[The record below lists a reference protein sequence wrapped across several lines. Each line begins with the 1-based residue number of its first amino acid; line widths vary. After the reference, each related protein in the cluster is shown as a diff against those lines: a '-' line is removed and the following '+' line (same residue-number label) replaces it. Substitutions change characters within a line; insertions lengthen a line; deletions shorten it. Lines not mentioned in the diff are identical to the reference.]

1 MSHLN
6 TWIKS
11 ANPASN
17 RHERRAVVSSQ
28 LDFYIPPLQLLFGF
42 LRVFWPIPRLFGWAI
57 VTRHSDVEEVL
68 ARPDVFKVPF
78 GKEMARL
85 NDGAVPGTP
94 FILGIDDPQAHDA
107 QLKLVMAAFPRQD
120 VANRITIPARD
131 DATNIVAAAA
141 STHRINAIQAL
152 VIQIPINICVHY
164 YGVAVPDPARFSAAA
179 RGVSGHLFGLP
190 PIVPKTAIDRDAAYL
205 RSVVDAAIANAI
217 ANPSGNS
224 TVAERLAARITNGE
238 MSPAQVRAFLMGMIV
253 GFVPTN
259 TIAGGHILDMLLSRP
274 SFRAAARSAAEAG
287 DDDLLAHCLFE
298 ALRFNPIN
306 FGPFRVCAQDH
317 IIAAGTRRSK
327 RIKAGT
333 KVLASTMSAMFD
345 RDVVERPFHFVP
357 GRPAS
362 GLMNFGFGMH
372 WCVGACIAQ
381 AQLTQTM
388 KALLLR
394 PNFDRLRGP
403 AGRLKRV
410 GGFPTSMVVKI

>member
-17 RHERRAVVSSQ
+17 RHERRAMISSHA
-28 LDFYIPPLQLLFGF
+28 DSYIPPLQLLFGF

-68 ARPDVFKVPF
+68 GRSDVFKVPF
-78 GKEMARL
+78 GDEMARL
-85 NDGAVPGTP
+85 NDGALPGTP
-94 FILGIDDPQAHDA
+94 FILGIDDLQAHDA
-107 QLKLVMAAFPRQD
+107 QLKLVMAAFPRLD
-120 VANRITIPARD
+120 VAKRITIPARD
-131 DATNIVAAAA
+131 DAVNIVAAAA
-141 STHRINAIQAL
+141 PTHQIDAIQAL
-152 VIQIPINICVHY
+152 VIRIPINICVQY
-164 YGVAVPDPARFSAAA
+164 YGVPVTDPTRFSAAA
-179 RGVSGHLFGLP
+179 MGVSGHLFGLP
-190 PIVPKTAIDRDAAYL
+190 PIVRKADIDRDADYI
-205 RSVVDAAIANAI
+205 RSVVDAAIAGAI
-217 ANPSGNS
+217 DNPGGNS
-224 TVAERLAARITNGE
+224 TVTEGLAALIKQGDL
-238 MSPAQVRAFLMGMIV
+238 SPAQARAFLMGMII

-259 TIAGGHILDMLLSRP
+259 TMAGGNILDMLLSRP
-274 SFRAAARSAAEAG
+274 SFLAAARSAAEAG
-287 DDDLLAHCLFE
+287 DDELLAHCLFE
-298 ALRFNPIN
+298 ALRFRPIN
-306 FGPFRVCAQDH
+306 PGPFRVCAKDH

-345 RDVVERPFHFVP
+345 SDVVENPFHFVP
-357 GRPAS
+357 GRSVS

-381 AQLTQTM
+381 AQLTQTT

-394 PNFDRLRGP
+394 PNFARRPGA

-410 GGFPTSMVVKI
+410 GGFPTSMVVTI

>member
-17 RHERRAVVSSQ
+17 RHERRAVVASQ
-28 LDFYIPPLQLLFGF
+28 SDSYIPPLQLLLGF

-68 ARPDVFKVPF
+68 GRPDVFKVPF
-78 GKEMARL
+78 GDEMARL

-94 FILGIDDPQAHDA
+94 FILGIDDPQAHDD
-107 QLKLVMAAFPRQD
+107 QLKLVMAAFPRRD
-120 VANRITIPARD
+120 VANRIAIPARD
-131 DATNIVAAAA
+131 DAMAIVAAAA
-141 STHRINAIQAL
+141 PTRRIDAIHAL
-152 VIQIPINICVHY
+152 IIQIPINICVQY
-164 YGVAVPDPARFSAAA
+164 YGVAVPDPSRFSAAA
-179 RGVSGHLFGLP
+179 IGVSGHLFGRP
-190 PIVPKTAIDRDAAYL
+190 PIVPKTDIDRDAAYL
-205 RSVVDAAIANAI
+205 RRVVDAAIANAT
-217 ANPSGNS
+217 ANPGGDS
-224 TVAERLAARITNGE
+224 TVTERLAALITSDNLTH
-238 MSPAQVRAFLMGMIV
+238 AQVRAFLMGMIV

-259 TIAGGHILDMLLSRP
+259 TMAGGHILDMLLSRP
-274 SFRAAARSAAEAG
+274 AFLAAARSAAEAG

-298 ALRFNPIN
+298 ALRFSPIN
-306 FGPFRVCAQDH
+306 LGPFRLCAEDH
-317 IIAAGTRRSK
+317 IIAAGTRRAK

-345 RDVVERPFHFVP
+345 RDVVEKPFHFVP

-372 WCVGACIAQ
+372 WCVGAYIAQ
-381 AQLTQTM
+381 AQLTQTL

-394 PNFDRLRGP
+394 PNFARLRGR
-403 AGRLKRV
+403 AGQLKRV
-410 GGFPTSMVVKI
+410 GGFPTSMVVAI

>member
-1 MSHLN
+1 MSYLN

-11 ANPASN
+11 ANPTSN
-17 RHERRAVVSSQ
+17 RHEKRAVVSSHA
-28 LDFYIPPLQLLFGF
+28 DSYIPPVQLLFGI
-42 LRVFWPIPRLFGWAI
+42 LRVVWPIPRLFGWAI

-68 ARPDVFKVPF
+68 ARPDVFEVPF
-78 GKEMARL
+78 GKEIARL
-85 NDGAVPGTP
+85 NDGALPGTP

-141 STHRINAIQAL
+141 STQKINAIQTL
-152 VIQIPINICVHY
+152 IIQIPINLCVQY
-164 YGVAVPDPARFSAAA
+164 YGVAVPDHTRFWAAA
-179 RGVSGHLFGLP
+179 RGISGHLFGCP
-190 PIVPKTAIDRDAAYL
+190 PIVPKTAINRNAAYL

-217 ANPSGNS
+217 ANPGGNS
-224 TVAERLAARITNGE
+224 TVTEGLAARITQGE
-238 MSPAQVRAFLMGMIV
+238 LSHAQVRAFLVGMIV
-253 GFVPTN
+253 GFVPTSAM
-259 TIAGGHILDMLLSRP
+259 AGGHILDMLLSRR
-274 SFRAAARSAAEAG
+274 SFLDAARSAAEAG

-306 FGPFRVCAQDH
+306 FGPFRLCAKDH

-345 RDVVERPFHFVP
+345 GDAVEKPFRFVP

-362 GLMNFGFGMH
+362 GLMNFGYGIH
-372 WCVGACIAQ
+372 WCVGAFIAQ
-381 AQLTQTM
+381 AQLTQTF

-394 PNFDRLRGP
+394 PNFGPFRGP
-403 AGRLKRV
+403 AGRLTRV
-410 GGFPTSMVVKI
+410 GGFPMSMVVKI

>member
-11 ANPASN
+11 ANPASS
-17 RHERRAVVSSQ
+17 RHERRAVVTSQ
-28 LDFYIPPLQLLFGF
+28 SNSYIPPLQLLFGF
-42 LRVFWPIPRLFGWAI
+42 LRLFWPIPRLFGWAI

-68 ARPDVFKVPF
+68 GRPDVFKVPF
-78 GKEMARL
+78 GDEIARL
-85 NDGAVPGTP
+85 NDGAAPGTP
-94 FILGIDDPQAHDA
+94 FILGIDDAQAHDA
-107 QLKLVMAAFPRQD
+107 QLKRVMAAFPRQD
-120 VANRITIPARD
+120 IAKRITKPARD
-131 DATNIVAAAA
+131 DAMEIVAAAA
-141 STHRINAIQAL
+141 STHQIDAIQAL

-164 YGVAVPDPARFSAAA
+164 YGVAVPNPTRFSTAA

-190 PIVPKTAIDRDAAYL
+190 PIVPKTDSDRDAAYL

-217 ANPSGNS
+217 DNPGNS
-224 TVAERLAARITNGE
+224 TVTERLAALITQGE
-238 MSPAQVRAFLMGMIV
+238 LSRAQVRAFLMGMIV

-259 TIAGGHILDMLLSRP
+259 TIAGGNILAMLLSR
-274 SFRAAARSAAEAG
+274 SAFMAAARSAAEAG

-298 ALRFNPIN
+298 ALRFRPIN
-306 FGPFRVCAQDH
+306 CGPYRLCVEDH
-317 IIAAGTRRSK
+317 IIAAGTRGSK

-345 RDVVERPFHFVP
+345 SDVVEKPFHFVP

-381 AQLTQTM
+381 AQITQTM

-394 PNFDRLRGP
+394 PNFSPLRGP
-403 AGRLKRV
+403 AGKLKRV
-410 GGFPTSMVVKI
+410 GVFPTSMVVTI